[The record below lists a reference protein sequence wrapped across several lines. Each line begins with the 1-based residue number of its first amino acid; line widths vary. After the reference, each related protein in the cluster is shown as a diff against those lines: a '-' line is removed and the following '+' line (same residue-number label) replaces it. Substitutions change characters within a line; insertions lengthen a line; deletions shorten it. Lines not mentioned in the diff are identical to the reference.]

1 MVDAVILAAGLSRRM
16 GTDKTALEISGKTI
30 LDRIVAETLK
40 SEMNNIVVVT
50 RFPLNFDECE
60 NPNYHHRHRLNSV
73 INYSPELGMSS
84 SIKLGLAQVS
94 PQAEAV
100 MIILADQ
107 VWLNWVIINILVSN
121 SKNHA
126 HKIIA
131 PTIKGRR
138 TNPVIFPAHLFGEL
152 QEITGEIGGRNILS
166 RHANLVETVELGDKY
181 DDSDIDTPDDYY
193 KILYKSRMD

>member
-1 MVDAVILAAGLSRRM
+1 MLDAVILAAGLSRRM

-30 LDRIVAETLK
+30 LTRIVVETLK
-40 SEMNNIVVVT
+40 AEINKIVVVT
-50 RFPLNFDECE
+50 RSPLNLDEYE
-60 NPNYHHRHRLNSV
+60 NPRWHYSWRLHNV

-84 SIKLGLAQVS
+84 SVKLGLAQVR

-107 VWLNWVIINILVSN
+107 VWLNSVVINILIATSQN
-121 SKNHA
+121 NI

-131 PTIKGRR
+131 PTVRGRR
-138 TNPVIFPAHLFGEL
+138 TNPIIFPAHLFGEL
-152 QEITGEIGGRNILS
+152 QKITGDMGGRNILI

-181 DDSDIDTPDDYY
+181 DDSDVDTPEDYS
-193 KILYKSRMD
+193 KSLYKF

>member
-1 MVDAVILAAGLSRRM
+1 MLDAVILAAGLSRRM
-16 GTDKTALEISGKTI
+16 GTDKIALEISGKTI
-30 LDRIVAETLK
+30 LDRIVVETLK
-40 SEMNNIVVVT
+40 SEMNKIVVVT
-50 RFPLNFDECE
+50 RFPLNFDERE
-60 NPNYHHRHRLNSV
+60 NPNYLHRRRLHSV

-94 PQAEAV
+94 PRAEAV

-107 VWLNWVIINILVSN
+107 VWLNCVIINILVSN

-131 PTIKGRR
+131 PTVKGRR
-138 TNPVIFPAHLFGEL
+138 TNPVIFPAHLLGEL
-152 QEITGEIGGRNILS
+152 QEITGETGGRDILS